1 VLNKGESGQR
11 EDNTGSELGIFTRS
25 RKEERK
31 KGSGI
36 LNYPSEQQFI
46 SIYKLT
52 SNVLHKPLVFRKD
65 KAGKVQGYS
74 K

>member
-11 EDNTGSELGIFTRS
+11 EDNTGSELRIFTRS
-25 RKEERK
+25 RKEVRK

-36 LNYPSEQQFI
+36 LNYPSGQKFI

-52 SNVLHKPLVFRKD
+52 SNVLHEPLISRKD
-65 KAGKVQGYS
+65 KPGKVKGYS